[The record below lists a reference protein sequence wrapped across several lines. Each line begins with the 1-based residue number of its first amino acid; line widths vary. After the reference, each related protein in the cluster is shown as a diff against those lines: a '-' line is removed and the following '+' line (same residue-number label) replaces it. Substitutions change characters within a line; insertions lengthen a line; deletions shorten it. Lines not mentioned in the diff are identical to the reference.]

1 MNKIL
6 MKYSNHVLFSSTV
19 CSDDVFQ
26 YIVESS
32 HNKSGNA
39 IQKFHQLLIRG
50 LAENDTT
57 IVKTITL
64 LPVSYKTHSR
74 FFWNLPNEKHSNI
87 IYNYLLIINAP
98 IVKNIIVFLLTFCN
112 VFFTKKNQS
121 NITLICDVLSL
132 SNSFSAFLAAK
143 LRGIKTIAIVTDMP
157 GLDVMEKTFFSNL
170 KTKVIKKFLSHFE
183 GYIFITEQMNLVIN
197 SKKRP
202 FIVIEGFVDINMQYV
217 NNKLEEKY
225 KERVLLYSGGIYERY
240 GIKDL
245 ILAFNQLKDSDLRL
259 HIYGDGP
266 MQKDMPIYTS
276 RDKRVIYKGV
286 VSNKIVVEAQMK
298 ATLLINPRPTFED
311 FTKYSFPSKNMEYM
325 ASGTPVITTKL
336 PGMPKEYEN
345 YVYLFEGEDFLAMKN
360 TIEEILKF
368 SKGQLHEF
376 GAKSKNF
383 VITYKNNIAQANK
396 IQDFINSIYKE
407 S

>member
-6 MKYSNHVLFSSTV
+6 MKYSNSVLFSSTV

-39 IQKFHQLLIRG
+39 IQKFHQLLIKG
-50 LAENDTT
+50 LASDQSTH
-57 IVKTITL
+57 VKTISL
-64 LPVSYKTHSR
+64 LPISSNTHKR
-74 FFWNLPNEKHSNI
+74 LFWNLSTERQSNI
-87 IYNYLLIINAP
+87 TYNYLLIINVP
-98 IVKNIIVFLLTFCN
+98 IIKNIFVFLLSFLKIL
-112 VFFTKKNQS
+112 FTKKIRTES
-121 NITLICDVLSL
+121 LTLVCDVLSL
-132 SNSFSAFLAAK
+132 SNSMSAFLAAK

-170 KTKVIKKFLSHFE
+170 KTKVITRFLSHFD

-266 MQKDMPIYTS
+266 MQKDMPLYTS
-276 RDKRVIYKGV
+276 KDNRVIYKGV
-286 VSNKIVVEAQMK
+286 VPNKTVVEAQMK

-336 PGMPKEYEN
+336 PGMPIEYKD
-345 YVYLFEGEDFLAMKN
+345 YVYLFEGEDSVSMKN
-360 TIEEILKF
+360 SIQEILKF
-368 SKGQLHEF
+368 SPDKLHEF
-376 GAKSKNF
+376 GAKSKYF
-383 VITYKNNIAQANK
+383 VMTYKNNIAQATK
-396 IQDFINSIYKE
+396 IQDFIKSITK
-407 S
+407 